1 MYWYG
6 YEPMWPGCFWLCFLI
21 SVSSLLA
28 FAGITEYQSVTV
40 TAVTVEL
47 RLSVCVS
54 GEADTLQLSSSLIND
69 SGQVA
74 DVAIHTN

>member
-1 MYWYG
+1 
-6 YEPMWPGCFWLCFLI
+6 MWPGCLWLCFLI
-21 SVSSLLA
+21 SISSLLA

-40 TAVTVEL
+40 TAVTVAL
-47 RLSVCVS
+47 RLSVCVCVN
-54 GEADTLQLSSSLIND
+54 GEADTLQLSSALIND

>member
-1 MYWYG
+1 
-6 YEPMWPGCFWLCFLI
+6 MWPGSLWLCFLI
-21 SVSSLLA
+21 CVSSLLA
-28 FAGITEYQSVTV
+28 FAGITKYQSVTV

-47 RLSVCVS
+47 GVCVC
-54 GEADTLQLSSSLIND
+54 ELRADTLQLSSALIND

>member
-6 YEPMWPGCFWLCFLI
+6 YEPIWLGCLWLCFLI

-28 FAGITEYQSVTV
+28 FAGITEYKIMTV
-40 TAVTVEL
+40 TAVTAEL
-47 RLSVCVS
+47 RLSVCAN
-54 GEADTLQLSSSLIND
+54 GEADTLQLSSALIND

>member
-1 MYWYG
+1 
-6 YEPMWPGCFWLCFLI
+6 MWPGCLWLCFLI

-28 FAGITEYQSVTV
+28 FAGITKYQSVTV
-40 TAVTVEL
+40 TALTVEL
-47 RLSVCVS
+47 GVCVCVN
-54 GEADTLQLSSSLIND
+54 GEADTLQLSSALIND